1 VGGPLLIYDPNV
13 ASPSHRLHRSSLLL
27 FSPCNF
33 DPSNVDD
40 DDDVMSL
47 DEFDPTPKIDL
58 FIVPSKLKI

>member
-1 VGGPLLIYDPNV
+1 MGGPLLIYDPNV
-13 ASPSHRLHRSSLLL
+13 ASPSHGLQKSSLLL

-33 DPSNVDD
+33 DFSNVNH

-47 DEFDPTPKIDL
+47 DESDPTPKIDL